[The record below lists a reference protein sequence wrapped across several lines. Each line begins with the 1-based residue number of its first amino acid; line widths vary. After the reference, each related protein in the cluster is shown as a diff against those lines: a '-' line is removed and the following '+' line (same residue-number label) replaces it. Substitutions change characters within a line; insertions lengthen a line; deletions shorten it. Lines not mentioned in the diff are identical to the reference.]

1 VRRYAKASFAGSTL
15 GSGMRRGRLGLV
27 CLCVLGLAAFLGS
40 SAPSAGAQACPNEA
54 FRQGPSANLPDCRA
68 YEMVTPADMEGQE
81 PFPRPNLTSPPPT
94 VSPDGE
100 TVIWSAF
107 DSFGEAESSGAN
119 SIFLS
124 RRGADWST
132 ESISPPLDPFPFL
145 AATFPQGFTED
156 LGKYV
161 VQAGLEPPLTP
172 GASTNSP
179 NMYVR
184 NNVDRSYQ
192 LVSVGLPAD
201 LVKVSVTRAP
211 AASADAGHVVLVS
224 PEELAG
230 DCGAPAKKSYLC
242 DWSAA
247 TGTVSLIGRAPV
259 TDEVLTTSA
268 VSLAGP
274 HYRHSV
280 SADGSRIFFK
290 GGGEGCGVCV
300 RINGATTHIVTETGA
315 FQIASTDGSVAYV
328 TEGGDL
334 KRYDVAADELSVSIA
349 GEVQGVLGASA
360 DGSRVYFVSKEEIGG
375 SGTLGEN
382 NLYLWTQGAGFKF
395 IVTGDTGSFFTAN
408 YESEP
413 HSRVTPDG
421 MHLAFQMDEEAD
433 LYSAATGEL
442 ACASCKPSGEPAT
455 LPSYILGGPAVMY
468 VRQPRNLSDDGR
480 YLFFTTTEAKVPQ
493 DTNNLGDIYAYDAAR
508 GELGLISPGTD
519 DCGALC
525 GNSPDNTNDA
535 FGDASPSGNDV
546 YFITREPLVP
556 IDVDTEIIDIYNA
569 RVNGGLGS
577 QNPPPEQP
585 PCTGQGC
592 RGETSTPSLAGAA
605 STGFVGKG
613 NISAKQNCNKLGKE
627 AKKLSKRAKRLR
639 KNAKKVKKAGNA
651 SRAKKLNKKSNR
663 LAKQARN
670 KSKSAKKCRKRNR
683 GASK

>member
-1 VRRYAKASFAGSTL
+1 MRRHARASFAGSTK
-15 GSGMRRGRLGLV
+15 GSGMRRGLLGLV

-40 SAPSAGAQACPNEA
+40 SAPSAGAAACPNEA
-54 FRQGPSANLPDCRA
+54 FRGGPSANLPDCRA
-68 YEMVTPADMEGQE
+68 YEMVTPANMEGQE
-81 PFPRPNLTSPPPT
+81 PFPRPNVTTPPPT

-124 RRGADWST
+124 ARGADWST

-145 AATFPQGFTED
+145 AATFPQGFTEGLD
-156 LGKYV
+156 KYV
-161 VQAGLEPPLTP
+161 VQAGLEPPLTA

-184 NNVDRSYQ
+184 NNTDRSYQ

-201 LVKVSVTRAP
+201 LVKVSVTSAP

-242 DWSAA
+242 DWNAA

-328 TEGGDL
+328 TEGEDL
-334 KRYDVAADELSVSIA
+334 KRYDVAADELSAAIA

-375 SGTLGEN
+375 SGTPGEN

-395 IVTGDTGSFFTAN
+395 VATGDIGSSGN
-408 YESEP
+408 
-413 HSRVTPDG
+413 SRVTPDG
-421 MHLAFQMDEEAD
+421 MHLAFQMDEEVY
-433 LYSAATGEL
+433 LYSAASGEL

-455 LPSYILGGPAVMY
+455 QPSYIISGPAIVY
-468 VRQPRNLSDDGR
+468 GRLPRNLSDDGR
-480 YLFFTTTEAKVPQ
+480 YLFFTTDEAKVPR
-493 DTNNLGDIYAYDAAR
+493 DTNNLGDVYVYDAAR

-519 DCGALC
+519 VCGAVC
-525 GNSPDNTNDA
+525 GNVPENTNNP
-535 FGDASPSGNDV
+535 FGDASASGNDV
-546 YFITREPLVP
+546 FFITREPLVP
-556 IDVDTEIIDIYNA
+556 TDVDTEIIDIYNA
-569 RVNGGLGS
+569 RVNGGLAS

-605 STGFVGKG
+605 SAGFVGKG
-613 NISAKQNCNKLGKE
+613 NISAKQNCNKLGRE

-663 LAKQARN
+663 LSKQARN
-670 KSKSAKKCRKRNR
+670 KSKSAKKCRKRNK